1 MATYGSDRAVVKLDV
16 RSRDVHLRVQ
26 STRTHHLLGSSDH
39 TADPET
45 NEEINTRESSLK
57 AKEASEAHIYGHS
70 KTIYLYTVIKPNII

>member
-1 MATYGSDRAVVKLDV
+1 MATYGSDRTVVKLDV

-39 TADPET
+39 TAAPET

-57 AKEASEAHIYGHS
+57 AKEASEAHIYGRS
-70 KTIYLYTVIKPNII
+70 KPIDFYTATKPNIV

>member
-45 NEEINTRESSLK
+45 NEEINT
-57 AKEASEAHIYGHS
+57 
-70 KTIYLYTVIKPNII
+70 